1 MVGSGPERASTGS
14 DGVEAMIGGI
24 GKETRYKGGIG
35 TGLGGE
41 TNGLVKLIFGNCCN
55 SRVLGVQHLDGLNN
69 GLHVVFLNRVY
80 EGKTTTLFRRK
91 DVVRCC
97 TGREGADGFDGLR
110 ELGAVGLEG
119 FGGWVSGAE
128 GIGEAG
134 LDKCTD
140 GIQLLPWGEEG
151 LFNLFKFAVQVV
163 YKVLEVGDVGN
174 KADGDSKVAVV
185 VLTLKGWDRFG
196 LDLEL
201 V

>member
-1 MVGSGPERASTGS
+1 
-14 DGVEAMIGGI
+14 MIGGI

-69 GLHVVFLNRVY
+69 GLHMVFLNRVY

-140 GIQLLPWGEEG
+140 GIQLLPWARRDCSIFSSL
-151 LFNLFKFAVQVV
+151 LFR
-163 YKVLEVGDVGN
+163 
-174 KADGDSKVAVV
+174 SS
-185 VLTLKGWDRFG
+185 TRFWR
-196 LDLEL
+196 L
-201 V
+201 VMLGTRPMGTPR